1 MSQRNKFSRHQP
13 ASRADKYRQPY
24 DLAGTAEQKT
34 RNAYSAISSRPGNPT
49 GMVAVIIP
57 TFNERD
63 NLEPIVSRVRTAV
76 PAADVLV
83 VDDDSPDGTGEIA
96 DELAV
101 TDGHVFVLHQAGK
114 AGIGAAYIAGF
125 GWALDRGYGAL
136 VEMDADGSHD
146 PAELPRLLHAL
157 ETADLVIGSRW
168 VPGSAVRSWSR
179 SREILS
185 RAANA
190 YAGLM
195 LGLDVRDATGGYRVY
210 RADTLRSIGAG
221 QVASNGHCFQID
233 LTLRA
238 VQAGQTVAEV
248 PITFAGRTSGQSK
261 MSPSIVVEAFLRVAQ
276 WGILARLGRIR
287 PGQHA
292 SPRRV
297 PSCRRPA

>member
-13 ASRADKYRQPY
+13 ASRADKCRQPY

-83 VDDDSPDGTGEIA
+83 VDDNSPDGTGEIA

-157 ETADLVIGSRW
+157 EAADLVIGSRW
-168 VPGSAVRSWSR
+168 VPGSAVPQ
-179 SREILS
+179 L
-185 RAANA
+185 A
-190 YAGLM
+190 
-195 LGLDVRDATGGYRVY
+195 
-210 RADTLRSIGAG
+210 
-221 QVASNGHCFQID
+221 QVAGD
-233 LTLRA
+233 LVEGCEYLRA
-238 VQAGQTVAEV
+238 PNA
-248 PITFAGRTSGQSK
+248 
-261 MSPSIVVEAFLRVAQ
+261 
-276 WGILARLGRIR
+276 R
-287 PGQHA
+287 PGR
-292 SPRRV
+292 PGRYRRIPGV
-297 PSCRRPA
+297 SRGHPAFDRR